1 MLSPRLPHT
10 NPKLGKRGVGE
21 MVQNNLTGDFPLD
34 KTKLESMLRMDSSF
48 DVIGRQLTVGGK
60 KAVLYFVDG
69 FAKDDIMEKIMEF
82 LMSAGVGDLEG
93 LYTAEAFSNARIP
106 YVEADCQADLG
117 KIVTGVLSGTLCLLT
132 EGYDRAVMIDART
145 YPTRGVHE
153 PDDDHVLRGSR
164 DGFVETLVMNTALIR
179 RRIRDPA
186 LTMDIMQ
193 IGRKSKTD
201 VVLCYMDG
209 AADETVL
216 AAIRAKLQAIDVGT
230 LTMAQESLAE
240 CLLTPCWYN
249 PFPKI
254 RYSERPDAVAASLVE
269 GTIAILVDNSPS
281 VMLLPTSFFDFFQG
295 TNDYYFPPLVGS
307 YLRLVRLAVFFL
319 TLMLTPL
326 WYLMVSTPELVP
338 PWLAF
343 VLIEEPNQVPI
354 LLQLLII
361 EFIIDGLKLASLNTP
376 SVLSNSFS
384 VVAALVLGDF
394 AVQAGWF
401 VPEVVLFMAFVA
413 IANFAQPSFELGYA
427 FKLFRVLLLILTAL
441 FHLWGLLGG
450 LILLGLML
458 GFSRTV
464 SGRCYLYPLIPFN
477 GTALSRLLLRRKISD
492 GNTR

>member
-1 MLSPRLPHT
+1 MT
-10 NPKLGKRGVGE
+10 GAFAQDKAKLDE
-21 MVQNNLTGDFPLD
+21 L
-34 KTKLESMLRMDSSF
+34 LRVEKSY
-48 DVIGRQLTVGGK
+48 DVVARTLTVGGRR
-60 KAVLYFVDG
+60 AVLYFVDG
-69 FAKDDIMEKIMEF
+69 FAKDDIMEKILEF
-82 LMSAGVGDLEG
+82 LMAAKVEDVRRLMTTE
-93 LYTAEAFSNARIP
+93 EFSNSFIP
-106 YVEADCQADLG
+106 YVETDCLDDCE
-117 KIVTGVLSGTLCLLT
+117 KIVTGVLSGTLCLLS
-132 EGYDRAVMIDART
+132 EGYAQAVMIDART
-145 YPTRGVHE
+145 YPGRDVRE

-164 DGFVETLVMNTALIR
+164 DGFVETLVLNTALIR
-179 RRIRDPA
+179 RRIRDSA

-201 VVLCYMDG
+201 VVLCYLDG
-209 AADETVL
+209 AVDRTML
-216 AAIRAKLQAIDVGT
+216 KAIRDKLEAIDINT

-240 CLLTPCWYN
+240 CLLTPQWWN

-254 RYSERPDAVAASLVE
+254 RYSERPDTVAASIME

-307 YLRLVRLAVFFL
+307 YLRLVRIVVFLL
-319 TLMLTPL
+319 TLTLTPI
-326 WYLMVSTPELVP
+326 WYLLVSTPNLTP
-338 PWLAF
+338 PWLSF

-354 LLQLLII
+354 ILQLLII

-394 AVQAGWF
+394 AVQAKWF

-427 FKLFRVLLLILTAL
+427 FKLFRVFLLVLTAL

-450 LILLGLML
+450 LAIMVLML
-458 GFSRTV
+458 GFSQTV

-477 GTALSRLLLRRKISD
+477 GKALSRLLLRRKISD
-492 GNTR
+492 GNTGKEGR